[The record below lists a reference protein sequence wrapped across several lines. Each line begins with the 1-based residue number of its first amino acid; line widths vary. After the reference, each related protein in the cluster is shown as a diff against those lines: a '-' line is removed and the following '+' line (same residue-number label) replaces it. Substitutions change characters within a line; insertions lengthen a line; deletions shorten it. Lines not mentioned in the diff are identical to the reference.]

1 MLCNTKG
8 MNKKFSTFA
17 FCVFL
22 SIYTSPLG
30 FIVHLVQSPPTLK
43 KNTTKNRCKSIS
55 QRECS
60 YLCSIWKWA
69 TCISKTA
76 QNYLLYFFTSVHYNV
91 NRHKTLIYFSTQ
103 VLHLVV
109 SSLHILFVCW
119 REEYAE
125 HSYRSRRGSWI
136 QFWVFQFME
145 FKCCTNIVLSGS
157 RSLGLSAE
165 VLWWVQLL
173 HKHFLAGYLDH
184 WVCLLR
190 YCGEAWGWRNHF
202 GEMNTELSEWVNFT

>member
-109 SSLHILFVCW
+109 SSLHILFV
-119 REEYAE
+119 EE
-125 HSYRSRRGSWI
+125 RS
-136 QFWVFQFME
+136 M
-145 FKCCTNIVLSGS
+145 LSTRIEVEEGVGYS
-157 RSLGLSAE
+157 SGFSSLWSSSA
-165 VLWWVQLL
+165 VQTLFCL
-173 HKHFLAGYLDH
+173 DLDH
-184 WVCLLR
+184 WVYLQR
-190 YCGEAWGWRNHF
+190 YCGEFSCCTSISWLV
-202 GEMNTELSEWVNFT
+202 T